1 MKNRPE
7 LPELADISNIWRSV
21 ETMSQVNIGPSWC
34 VVLCL
39 RVWVCLC
46 VLGVCVC
53 VCVCVCEY
61 VCVCVSLCVSEC
73 FSVSLIVSWLTP
85 YMEMRGRSTWSHT
98 VFGPLKYL
106 REYADRLGLF
116 MTSSVPRNGA
126 QLYEKV
132 SHVTRTCSKNE
143 SRGPLACLLCSVSIA
158 TTANLVGSCDFRLR
172 KFADVSEFR

>member
-1 MKNRPE
+1 
-7 LPELADISNIWRSV
+7 
-21 ETMSQVNIGPSWC
+21 MSQVNIGPSWC

-39 RVWVCLC
+39 RVWGWVC
-46 VLGVCVC
+46 VLGVCVYVC
-53 VCVCVCEY
+53 VFVCVCVCEY
-61 VCVCVSLCVSEC
+61 VCLCVCVSLCVSEC
-73 FSVSLIVSWLTP
+73 FSVSLIVSGFTP
-85 YMEMRGRSTWSHT
+85 YMEMRGRSLWSQT

-126 QLYEKV
+126 QLYENV

-172 KFADVSEFR
+172 KFADVSKFR

>member
-1 MKNRPE
+1 M
-7 LPELADISNIWRSV
+7 
-21 ETMSQVNIGPSWC
+21 
-34 VVLCL
+34 
-39 RVWVCLC
+39 
-46 VLGVCVC
+46 CVC
-53 VCVCVCEY
+53 VCVFVCVFVCVCVSMC

-73 FSVSLIVSWLTP
+73 FSVSLIVSGLTP
-85 YMEMRGRSTWSHT
+85 YMEMRGRSTWSQT

-172 KFADVSEFR
+172 KFADVSKFR